1 MSTEWSNPS
10 GPAGPPPGGGSGPSG
25 PRASFGLRLVAAI
38 IDGLI
43 LDVIAFVLYIV
54 LKSAGSGL
62 SLILG
67 LAYFTYFE
75 GSPSGQTPGKRVMG
89 IRVIDFRTGGALGYG
104 KALLRWVGRI
114 VSTIACLLGYLWML
128 WDKERQTWHDKIAE
142 TVVVP
147 TSAYPVENWPG

>member
-10 GPAGPPPGGGSGPSG
+10 GPAGPPPGGSGPSG

-38 IDGLI
+38 IDGVI
-43 LDVIAFVLYIV
+43 LNIVSLVLYVV

-62 SLILG
+62 GLILG

-114 VSTIACLLGYLWML
+114 VSTIVCLLGYLWML
-128 WDKERQTWHDKIAE
+128 WDNERQTWHDKIAE